1 MIESLGSTLCADSGC
16 TIQERF
22 LPTIPKVLIPDKADY
37 VMREVYEGVC
47 GNHLGAQLLVHK
59 LIRAEY
65 Y

>member
-37 VMREVYEGVC
+37 VMREVYERVC